1 VISGTAGARSF
12 IKISSLS
19 VELQHVS
26 VPGVFYHMRDQKARE
41 QNEKSA
47 IAKNIEENNKMIEKT
62 GKRN

>member
-1 VISGTAGARSF
+1 
-12 IKISSLS
+12 
-19 VELQHVS
+19 
-26 VPGVFYHMRDQKARE
+26 MRDQKARE